1 MAEGNDPGTTP
12 PVPVNPFVGGGFEQ
26 NIDQQKGFQN
36 DLIAQQGQGV
46 RALYDRTGAS
56 AKDVLQSQ
64 LSAAGGNPTA
74 RTALFQAYVDDAK
87 AGEARSAQSVQ
98 RQAALGNMFMDQT
111 KAAIPL
117 YAKNVDAT
125 TEAMRLQFEERRR
138 KEEQN
143 YQLQR
148 EQLASSR
155 ANSRPKTYEEKL
167 ADALES
173 EKIKQDVRLQNLVA
187 SGAPI
192 DQYQSRDVQGAGLM
206 RGQLSFKDALAAS
219 ARKGFTDGEF
229 TRNDREQYDLL
240 QMNMDDIFRDNDY
253 TFAQAAGAIKED
265 VDGWYELEGTVVS
278 PQVVYTLLSANA
290 PRWGLTP
297 DHVYK
302 IYMNMA
308 AGGSYSTDLGNASK
322 AMLPLNPPAPSKL
335 ASDVY
340 PKPMGKLA
348 SDVYPK

>member
-36 DLIAQQGQGV
+36 DLIAQQGQGI
-46 RALYDRTGAS
+46 RALYERTGAS
-56 AKDVLQSQ
+56 AKEVLQSQ

-148 EQLASSR
+148 AQLASSNANR
-155 ANSRPKTYEEKL
+155 AKTGAAKGEEDAEEERAYWLKRDPEGLDPDNPINKAKRALGSGETVEKARTAGRYVPPLDFEKVGTAYNLPNWANLKKSNPAVETVSRNIQDQIDGM
-167 ADALES
+167 AS
-173 EKIKQDVRLQNLVA
+173 EKGITFDDVLSRVQSMAEDPLYEMQPEIRRALVNYA
-187 SGAPI
+187 MGSN
-192 DQYQSRDVQGAGLM
+192 AG
-206 RGQLSFKDALAAS
+206 
-219 ARKGFTDGEF
+219 
-229 TRNDREQYDLL
+229 
-240 QMNMDDIFRDNDY
+240 
-253 TFAQAAGAIKED
+253 
-265 VDGWYELEGTVVS
+265 
-278 PQVVYTLLSANA
+278 
-290 PRWGLTP
+290 RWGVSDPERWGYVKSKYINQPLTFP
-297 DHVYK
+297 
-302 IYMNMA
+302 
-308 AGGSYSTDLGNASK
+308 AGFNPGNYSVG
-322 AMLPLNPPAPSKL
+322 
-335 ASDVY
+335 V
-340 PKPMGKLA
+340 GR
-348 SDVYPK
+348 

>member
-26 NIDQQKGFQN
+26 NIDQQRGLSN
-36 DLIAQQGQGV
+36 DLIAQQGQSA

-148 EQLASSR
+148 AQLASSN
-155 ANSRPKTYEEKL
+155 ANRPKTGAAKGQEDAEADLAYWSV
-167 ADALES
+167 ADAEGLNPKNPFNQIAGLQTIEAAAKKNKS
-173 EKIKQDVRLQNLVA
+173 EPVKDFVRTAADLGLPNWQVMTSRYPSMIKDMDYLQEYVTNLATRRGTKAVTFDDLFEKILITVKDDENVKSVGDARLFLV
-187 SGAPI
+187 
-192 DQYQSRDVQGAGLM
+192 
-206 RGQLSFKDALAAS
+206 
-219 ARKGFTDGEF
+219 
-229 TRNDREQYDLL
+229 
-240 QMNMDDIFRDNDY
+240 DY
-253 TFAQAAGAIKED
+253 IMG
-265 VDGWYELEGTVVS
+265 
-278 PQVVYTLLSANA
+278 ANA
-290 PRWGLTP
+290 GRWGAKPEDWSFNPAKYKNFGTGLYGP
-297 DHVYK
+297 DFNPGNYSS
-302 IYMNMA
+302 
-308 AGGSYSTDLGNASK
+308 GSG
-322 AMLPLNPPAPSKL
+322 
-335 ASDVY
+335 V
-340 PKPMGKLA
+340 GR
-348 SDVYPK
+348 

>member
-36 DLIAQQGQGV
+36 DLIAQQGQGI

-148 EQLASSR
+148 AQLAASSVKKSQPTFDER
-155 ANSRPKTYEEKL
+155 VAADTEDEKV
-167 ADALES
+167 
-173 EKIKQDVRLQNLVA
+173 KQAVRLNLLKSTNA
-187 SGAPI
+187 SPE
-192 DQYQSRDVQGAGLM
+192 QYTSRDVQASGLTL
-206 RGQLSFKDALAAS
+206 GQLKYPDALAAAGMKPENFS
-219 ARKGFTDGEF
+219 SQDKKD
-229 TRNDREQYDLL
+229 YDDL
-240 QMNMDDIFRDNDY
+240 QELMDDVFRDNDY
-253 TFAQAAGAIKED
+253 TFSQAALSIKQEAD
-265 VDGWYELEGTVVS
+265 MVGIDSRGRDRPAQS
-278 PQVVYTLLSANA
+278 QVLYALLMANA
-290 PRWGLTP
+290 PRWGLNATYV
-297 DHVYK
+297 DKLYTSL
-302 IYMNMA
+302 M
-308 AGGSYSTDLGNASK
+308 AGGSVVAAG
-322 AMLPLNPPAPSKL
+322 
-335 ASDVY
+335 
-340 PKPMGKLA
+340 
-348 SDVYPK
+348 